1 MVFEGSF
8 KRVGVVRTFMQNWV
22 GHQTDLANLLFFA
35 SSHIIVQGNV
45 VIDITAV
52 FLRCFFQNITNPMH

>member
-1 MVFEGSF
+1 MIFEGSF
-8 KRVGVVRTFMQNWV
+8 KRVEVVRTFMQNWV

-52 FLRCFFQNITNPMH
+52 FLGFFQIITNPMH